1 MKKLHG
7 MFSVPATDKTNGKGS
22 CSPTNIVNW
31 TQHHAIREKYVVLH
45 IKQIFVRNTALYKMS
60 VT

>member
-22 CSPTNIVNW
+22 CSPTNIGKW
-31 TQHHAIREKYVVLH
+31 TQHHAIQEQYVVLH
-45 IKQIFVRNTALYKMS
+45 IKQILIRNKALHKMS